1 MLLVNHQTYG
11 IKLTK
16 FTYPCIR
23 KIRKDISVSF
33 IVSEEVYNNFSA
45 YMDTIERIMK
55 LLSKHFADNSEP
67 AFN

>member
-11 IKLTK
+11 IKFTK
-16 FTYPCIR
+16 FTYMCIR
-23 KIRKDISVSF
+23 KIRKDISVSL

-55 LLSKHFADNSEP
+55 LSSKHFADNSEP

>member
-1 MLLVNHQTYG
+1 MLLVKHQTYG
-11 IKLTK
+11 MQLTK

-23 KIRKDISVSF
+23 KIRKDISVSL
-33 IVSEEVYNNFSA
+33 IVSKEVYSKFLA

-55 LLSKHFADNSEP
+55 LLSKHFADNAEP